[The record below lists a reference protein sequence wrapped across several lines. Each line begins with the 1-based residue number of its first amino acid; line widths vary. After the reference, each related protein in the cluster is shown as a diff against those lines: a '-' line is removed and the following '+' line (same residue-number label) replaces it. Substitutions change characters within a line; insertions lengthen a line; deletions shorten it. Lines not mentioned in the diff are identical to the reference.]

1 MMAEWNGLR
10 WFIDTE
16 GNGAKTSEIIEFGAV
31 ETFDLEP
38 TGKTRRWLVRPSEA
52 ITWHATQVHGL
63 TDQALAKC
71 PMLHEVRPEILS
83 VIKNFPIG
91 GHAVH
96 GELDALSRSLPGW
109 RPLSAIDTL
118 GLARSIL
125 PTLERHGLQS
135 LVRDLNLDKKV
146 RCLVGGKPHTALFD
160 AMASALLA
168 RELRTIAGEKTFHHA
183 FCQAESLNR
192 WDRMVHKRVQKK
204 IKADQDQ
211 VRRSEKQIGK

>member
-16 GNGAKTSEIIEFGAV
+16 GNGARTSEIIELGAV

-38 TGKTRRWLVRPSEA
+38 TGKTRRWLIRPSKP

-63 TDQALAKC
+63 TDQALSKC

-83 VIKNFPIG
+83 AIGSFPIA

-125 PTLERHGLQS
+125 PALERHGLQS
-135 LVRDLNLDKKV
+135 LVRDLNLGKKV
-146 RCLVGGKPHTALFD
+146 QCLVGGKPHTALFD

-168 RELRTIAGEKTFHHA
+168 RELCKIAGEKTFHHA
-183 FCQAESLNR
+183 FCQAESLSR
-192 WDRMVHKRVQKK
+192 WDRMVRKRVQKK

-211 VRRSEKQIGK
+211 VRRSGKQLEK